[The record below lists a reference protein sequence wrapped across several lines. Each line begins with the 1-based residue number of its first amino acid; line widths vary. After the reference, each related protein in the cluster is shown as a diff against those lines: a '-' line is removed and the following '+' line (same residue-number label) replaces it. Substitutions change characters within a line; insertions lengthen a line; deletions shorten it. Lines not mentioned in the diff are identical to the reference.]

1 LCATVEAGQETA
13 VMSADFDAA
22 TIGALAP
29 VELANHYLQRIKHLN
44 PLLNAYI
51 E

>member
-1 LCATVEAGQETA
+1 
-13 VMSADFDAA
+13 MSADFDAA
-22 TIGALAP
+22 TISAVAP
-29 VELANHYLQRIKHLN
+29 VLRRKELSPVDLANHYLQRIKHLN